1 MDDKLCLQKFVSP
14 IFALKY
20 IWRIMKFDLA
30 TIKQHLES
38 LRIWFE
44 AREKV
49 IVALSGGV
57 DSCLVAFLARKF
69 LGKERAIAVTSHSAS
84 LKTRDLID
92 ARNFCRH
99 YDIHFEIVDAKE
111 IEDENYA
118 SNPVNRCY
126 FCKTALYSELISLI
140 ADKFKGYTIL
150 NGNNFSDFGDYRPGL
165 QAAAENAVLSPL
177 ADCKMVK
184 EDIRKLAN
192 HFNLFVW
199 DKPASPCLSSRFPY
213 GEAITIQKLRMV
225 EKAEDLLHDAGFND
239 SRVRY
244 FNNVARIEVPQNK
257 LGLLK
262 QKMKYLSDNII
273 TLGFS
278 SCEIDEEG
286 LVSGKLN
293 RILNVK

>member
-1 MDDKLCLQKFVSP
+1 
-14 IFALKY
+14 
-20 IWRIMKFDLA
+20 
-30 TIKQHLES
+30 
-38 LRIWFE
+38 
-44 AREKV
+44 
-49 IVALSGGV
+49 
-57 DSCLVAFLARKF
+57 
-69 LGKERAIAVTSHSAS
+69 
-84 LKTRDLID
+84 
-92 ARNFCRH
+92 
-99 YDIHFEIVDAKE
+99 
-111 IEDENYA
+111 
-118 SNPVNRCY
+118 
-126 FCKTALYSELISLI
+126 LISLI

-239 SRVRY
+239 SRVRF